1 MMRFRQIME
10 RSTITTFRPLL
21 AKNGQIGGE
30 SCIHILRGE
39 PGIAGKK
46 SCPESLSLSYA
57 TSLRAEWVEW

>member
-46 SCPESLSLSYA
+46 KLSRIVKLK
-57 TSLRAEWVEW
+57 LRD